1 MHYLQSFRLWIIVV
15 TNTTCLLS
23 HNEIAAIVKGVI
35 GRSTQEKMLD
45 APAMKFFV
53 DDKTSQAY
61 QLNNTCMLAI
71 KYVITTHYACPN
83 SSVLHMQ

>member
-1 MHYLQSFRLWIIVV
+1 MHKDEGIEMHYLQSFRLWIVVV

-35 GRSTQEKMLD
+35 GRSTQEKMLN

-53 DDKTSQAY
+53 DKNIHVVKIY
-61 QLNNTCMLAI
+61 M
-71 KYVITTHYACPN
+71 
-83 SSVLHMQ
+83 